1 MNIFLPRRRENIIKD
16 SRYLAVPFISGKTVK
31 IEIANNNNKI
41 ISTTLKQTSYLS
53 IHFCHWKM
61 STQQQMNV
69 VFNSLPFW
77 VFSGCVLFFLFF
89 CFAVGVSGDLFL
101 LFLDC
106 LKPTPQ

>member
-1 MNIFLPRRRENIIKD
+1 MRKFFFQGKKKNHNFFLGGRH
-16 SRYLAVPFISGKTVK
+16 L
-31 IEIANNNNKI
+31 
-41 ISTTLKQTSYLS
+41 
-53 IHFCHWKM
+53 
-61 STQQQMNV
+61 NV

>member
-1 MNIFLPRRRENIIKD
+1 MENEYILLF
-16 SRYLAVPFISGKTVK
+16 YLKK
-31 IEIANNNNKI
+31 KKEE
-41 ISTTLKQTSYLS
+41 L
-53 IHFCHWKM
+53 
-61 STQQQMNV
+61 NV

>member
-1 MNIFLPRRRENIIKD
+1 MQ
-16 SRYLAVPFISGKTVK
+16 K
-31 IEIANNNNKI
+31 IGQ
-41 ISTTLKQTSYLS
+41 L
-53 IHFCHWKM
+53 
-61 STQQQMNV
+61 NV

>member
-1 MNIFLPRRRENIIKD
+1 MFLDVLLGYPMDVFQKLR
-16 SRYLAVPFISGKTVK
+16 L
-31 IEIANNNNKI
+31 
-41 ISTTLKQTSYLS
+41 
-53 IHFCHWKM
+53 
-61 STQQQMNV
+61 NV

-77 VFSGCVLFFLFF
+77 VFLGCVLFFLFF

>member
-1 MNIFLPRRRENIIKD
+1 MIVGVTFLLASIFFYYTFLMYKNTKNKKSAFKQFIIFVSGSFNISFFTRT
-16 SRYLAVPFISGKTVK
+16 G
-31 IEIANNNNKI
+31 
-41 ISTTLKQTSYLS
+41 SYL
-53 IHFCHWKM
+53 
-61 STQQQMNV
+61 NV